1 MNILPQVW
9 DNLRAN
15 KMRSFL
21 TMFGIMW
28 GIISIVIL
36 SALGE
41 GFQRGNETV
50 MRELGRNIL
59 IIRNGRTSMQAGGER
74 AGRPIR
80 IDFEDVIAL
89 KRDSKLLEDVTPEIM
104 KGNLRV
110 KSSFNA
116 ATLQMSGIWPVYQ
129 KIRTIDVDNGR
140 LIGDQDNDEV
150 RRVVVIGYE
159 AARQLFAD
167 RNPVDQQIQLNG
179 IPYTIIGKI
188 RKKDQDSNYTGADN
202 ERLFIPYETMKK
214 DFPLTGGL
222 DTPDTLSAIIA
233 APYENIAGK
242 MVEELAAQGKIDF
255 FKGGPLEDEVRTIIG
270 KRHNFDH
277 QDQEALSIWN
287 TALQSVMMHN
297 IIKGMNEFF
306 ISVSIIT
313 LALGGI
319 GVMNIMLVAVRERTK
334 EIGVRKALGATHGN
348 IQWQFFG
355 EGFVLTFGSGTIGLG
370 GGVVLSA
377 LINLLPM
384 PERFAGMII
393 TWQTAA
399 LAIGTLIV
407 IGIAASVYPARR
419 AAVLPPVEAL
429 RFEM

>member
-80 IDFEDVIAL
+80 IDFEDVLAL

-306 ISVSIIT
+306 VSVSIIT

-355 EGFVLTFGSGTIGLG
+355 EGFVLTFGSGSIGLG
-370 GGVVLSA
+370 GGVALSA

>member
-222 DTPDTLSAIIA
+222 NTPDTLSAIIA

-297 IIKGMNEFF
+297 IIKGMHEFF
-306 ISVSIIT
+306 VSVSIIT

-348 IQWQFFG
+348 IRWQFFG

-370 GGVVLSA
+370 GGVALSA